1 MIVPHRLK
9 ESNKARR
16 RVMRVGW
23 FVVEESWGDIE
34 GWGEGWEVGICL
46 ERRHS
51 EYCPVTRSTRKSVV
65 WALPGILVGA
75 EY

>member
-16 RVMRVGW
+16 RVRRVGW

-34 GWGEGWEVGICL
+34 GWGGRLGSWDLTGETSL
-46 ERRHS
+46 
-51 EYCPVTRSTRKSVV
+51 
-65 WALPGILVGA
+65 
-75 EY
+75 